1 MLGSRS
7 AEFISLKKLCN
18 LWPTS
23 FSLGV
28 FNLCVHPNFSSR
40 MARIRFVSINIVP
53 SGFIHTFTDRRT
65 PFPFKANNSPK
76 KNPCFVTFHSGQA
89 LSLMLSSSVCWEQYC
104 MKQIT
109 SPLSN
114 GAGKLPRIRIV
125 RSYGSSLFSFISFFW
140 SSRTILLEFQR
151 ELLTGKLCVIAPTR
165 RSMERETKPGCLNQ
179 ASMGAS
185 HVVTGSFVVGSRGW
199 GKEFR
204 TNKKIKRKHVHF
216 SG

>member
-1 MLGSRS
+1 MTNIFLFRR
-7 AEFISLKKLCN
+7 FY
-18 LWPTS
+18 LW
-23 FSLGV
+23 
-28 FNLCVHPNFSSR
+28 VHPNFSSR
-40 MARIRFVSINIVP
+40 MAWIRFVSINIVP
-53 SGFIHTFTDRRT
+53 SDFIHTFTERRT
-65 PFPFKANNSPK
+65 PFPFKANNSP
-76 KNPCFVTFHSGQA
+76 NGWMHAPCFVPFRSGQA
-89 LSLMLSSSVCWEQYC
+89 LRLILSCSVCWEQYR

-114 GAGKLPRIRIV
+114 GAGKLPGIRIA
-125 RSYGSSLFSFISFFW
+125 RSYGSSIFSFISFFW

-151 ELLTGKLCVIAPTR
+151 KVLTGKLCVIAPTR

-185 HVVTGSFVVGSRGW
+185 HMVTGSFVVGSRVW